1 MGESRN
7 QNVVARHRRRWAVGL
22 ALSVPLALAVSQSWI
37 AHATAPVQSAFTPI
51 TPFRALDS
59 RNTPS
64 MHFSPG
70 HESET
75 WQVTGGA
82 IPSGATAIV
91 LNLTVANINA
101 TTYFTLWPDGVSEPG
116 TSNLDALAGHTISTT
131 VVVGLSS
138 AGVIDIANIAGSAD
152 IILDYFGYYA
162 AVIPGGPTGPTG
174 ATGATG
180 PTGPS
185 GGPVGPTGATGPR
198 GATGADGATGATG
211 AAGATGSAGPT
222 GATGPIGVTG
232 PAGATGAAGATGTA
246 GATGATGPTGGSGPT
261 GPTGPI
267 GVTGTSGASG
277 ASGATGATG
286 PTGPAGLTY
295 TSISG
300 TTIAG
305 YHEVIGTG
313 TAGTLVTIT
322 GGVGFT
328 NATSYVCFGSDTA
341 APSVAVSFGYGSGTT
356 FTPNAGGTDA
366 VRFIC
371 AGS

>member
-7 QNVVARHRRRWAVGL
+7 QDVVARHRRRWAVGL

-101 TTYFTLWPDGVSEPG
+101 TTFFTLWPDGVSEPG

-138 AGVIDIANIAGSAD
+138 AGVIDIANVAGSAD

-185 GGPVGPTGATGPR
+185 GGPVGPTGATGPQ
-198 GATGADGATGATG
+198 GATGATG
-211 AAGATGSAGPT
+211 VPELPEQRALR
-222 GATGPIGVTG
+222 V
-232 PAGATGAAGATGTA
+232 
-246 GATGATGPTGGSGPT
+246 
-261 GPTGPI
+261 
-267 GVTGTSGASG
+267 
-277 ASGATGATG
+277 
-286 PTGPAGLTY
+286 L
-295 TSISG
+295 
-300 TTIAG
+300 
-305 YHEVIGTG
+305 
-313 TAGTLVTIT
+313 LVPQ
-322 GGVGFT
+322 V
-328 NATSYVCFGSDTA
+328 VSDRRA
-341 APSVAVSFGYGSGTT
+341 RLDLSV
-356 FTPNAGGTDA
+356 
-366 VRFIC
+366 
-371 AGS
+371 